1 MDRYKELY
9 YKLYKQKREQ
19 QKIDEIIAF
28 LKVTQSPKNEIQKDI
43 FKVKIH

>member
-1 MDRYKELY
+1 MWSPN
-9 YKLYKQKREQ
+9 Q

-43 FKVKIH
+43 FKVKKLLNILEI